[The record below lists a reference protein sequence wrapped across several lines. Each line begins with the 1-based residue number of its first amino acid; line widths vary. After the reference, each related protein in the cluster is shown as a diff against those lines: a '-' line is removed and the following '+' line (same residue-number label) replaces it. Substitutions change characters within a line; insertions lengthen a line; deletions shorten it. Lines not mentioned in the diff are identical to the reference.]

1 MATRRP
7 VSDRGVLPRG
17 WTVLLAVVVIAVAG
31 FTVSR
36 LHGVFGS
43 DHRVSADGA
52 LPNDASTSAPKRV
65 LVEVFGDPG
74 TRATISYLDVDAQPQ
89 RVDDAALPWSYDVT
103 TTSPAVVTN
112 VSAQVDGD
120 AIGCRI
126 TIDGDV
132 KDERIVTM
140 LNAYTYCL
148 EKSG

>member
-1 MATRRP
+1 
-7 VSDRGVLPRG
+7 VLARG
-17 WTVLLAVVVIAVAG
+17 WMVLLAVAVVAVAG

-43 DHRVSADGA
+43 DHTVSADGA
-52 LPNDASTSAPKRV
+52 LPNDASTSTPKRV

-74 TRATISYLDVDAQPQ
+74 AAATISYLDVDAQPQ
-89 RVDDAALPWSYDVT
+89 RVDDARLPWVYDVT

-112 VSAQVDGD
+112 VSAQVDGS
-120 AIGCRI
+120 AVGCRI
-126 TIDGDV
+126 TIDGEV
-132 KDERIVTM
+132 KDERIVNM

>member
-1 MATRRP
+1 MSARRAADGR
-7 VSDRGVLPRG
+7 SALPR
-17 WTVLLAVVVIAVAG
+17 WWMALLAVAVIAVAG

-52 LPNDASTSAPKRV
+52 LPNDTSASAPKRV
-65 LVEVFGDPG
+65 VVEVFGDPG
-74 TRATISYLDVDAQPQ
+74 ATAIISYLDVDAQPQ
-89 RVDDAALPWSYDVT
+89 RVDAAVLPWVYDVT
-103 TTSPAVVTN
+103 TTQPAVVTN

-120 AIGCRI
+120 RLGCRI

-132 KDERIVTM
+132 KDERVVTM